1 MVTVWIG
8 GGLGN
13 QMFMC
18 AYAFILKKRGYKVA
32 LDVET
37 FFEFQQNKKLK
48 TKKTLIRDN
57 GLSNFNIDIPYVMP
71 NMTILKYII
80 GTEKINIIEKFVKKS
95 NIYSIYEWD
104 NSTYADKYLYEMIS
118 VNKNSYVKGYFQSE
132 KFFKKYK
139 KDIYEMFQL
148 KNDIGFP
155 QEFLKKRNK
164 ELPLVSI
171 HFRRTDYKY
180 ENELYILDF
189 DYYKSAIQY
198 LQKRIGKFDIC
209 IFSDDYKWIKSN
221 FKIEGYNILYPA
233 DYGKYKD
240 YEEMVLMSR
249 CNHNIIANSTF
260 SWWGA
265 WLNKNVNKIVIAP
278 KKWMKSRK
286 YEIIP
291 DEWVKL

>member
-1 MVTVWIG
+1 M
-8 GGLGN
+8 
-13 QMFMC
+13 
-18 AYAFILKKRGYKVA
+18 
-32 LDVET
+32 
-37 FFEFQQNKKLK
+37 
-48 TKKTLIRDN
+48 N
-57 GLSNFNIDIPYVMP
+57 GM
-71 NMTILKYII
+71 
-80 GTEKINIIEKFVKKS
+80 
-95 NIYSIYEWD
+95 

-209 IFSDDYKWIKSN
+209 IFLMIINGLKA
-221 FKIEGYNILYPA
+221 IL
-233 DYGKYKD
+233 K
-240 YEEMVLMSR
+240 
-249 CNHNIIANSTF
+249 
-260 SWWGA
+260 
-265 WLNKNVNKIVIAP
+265 
-278 KKWMKSRK
+278 
-286 YEIIP
+286 
-291 DEWVKL
+291 